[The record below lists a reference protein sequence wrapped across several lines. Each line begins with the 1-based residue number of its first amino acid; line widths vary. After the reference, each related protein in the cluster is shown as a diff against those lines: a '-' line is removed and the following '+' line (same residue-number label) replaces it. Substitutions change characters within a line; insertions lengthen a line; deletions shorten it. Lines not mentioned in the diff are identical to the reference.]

1 MRIEQL
7 TFFIELVHYGSI
19 KEASQK
25 CYVSPQTLTYNLKSL
40 EDEFGGNLYYYSS
53 KGKVVLTQEG
63 KLVYSAAQSIIKRY
77 NKLLASLEFLKEGSF
92 EKNLSLKG
100 QLVINASPMISI
112 SILAS
117 AYLEYMNAFPGVQVF
132 SMENYQNNIVQNL
145 NNSLCDVGYI
155 LVGNTAEGFFNTI
168 PEHVHLELLKT
179 YQIYLAMS
187 PSHPLANKSSLTI
200 KDIQDYP
207 LVIFEVG
214 GPEGEHAL
222 KKSAR
227 IKVDLATNNHKMCHD
242 LLQERN
248 GLLLSFE
255 PFIKRNI
262 FTSFYHRPLID
273 ENLNFHLY
281 IAKNEKLS
289 AKQTQL
295 VDAFN
300 DIFTEFL

>member
-7 TFFIELVHYGSI
+7 SFFIELVHCGSI

-25 CYVSPQTLTYNLKSL
+25 CFVSPQTLTYNLKSL
-40 EDEFGGNLYYYSS
+40 EDEFNGNLYYYSS
-53 KGKVVLTQEG
+53 KGNVLLTQEG
-63 KLVYSAAQSIIKRY
+63 KLVYSAAQSIMARY
-77 NKLLASLEFLKEGSF
+77 NKLISSLELLKEGSF
-92 EKNLSLKG
+92 QKNLSLKG
-100 QLVINASPMISI
+100 QLVIHASPMISV

-117 AYLEYMNAFPGVQVF
+117 AYMEFMNTYPSVQVF

-145 NNSLCDVGYI
+145 NASLCDVGYI

-168 PEHVHLELLKT
+168 PEHVQLELLKT

-200 KDIQDYP
+200 KDIENYP

-222 KKSAR
+222 KKTAR
-227 IKVDLATNNHKMCHD
+227 INVDLATNNYKMCGD

-248 GLLLSFE
+248 SLLLSFE

-262 FTSFYHRPLID
+262 FTNFYHRPLID
-273 ENLNFHLY
+273 EGLSFHLY
-281 IAKNEKLS
+281 VARNKNLS
-289 AKQTQL
+289 AEQAKL

-300 DIFTEFL
+300 SIFMEFL